1 MKWKNGVSCALLA
14 FALLVAGAS
23 SALAAPVQVLPSNDE
38 EILLNDKAIYVNG
51 QYLPLNVSTYESG
64 GSVLVPLRAVSTAL
78 GAQVQWQ
85 NGQVEISLGGKNL
98 LLRPGSAQAQ
108 VNGQAVQLSQSPQ
121 LRDGAVFVPLRFVGE
136 QLGAE
141 VSYADHIID
150 IEPAAGAKLPV
161 WSGGLPN
168 GPEANCA
175 EDADNIYLAVF
186 DKQAQLYRIKAFA
199 KETLAETVLY
209 ETKHCD
215 GLQVWD
221 GNLYFSANGKLMRF
235 DLQSKACEQVQDKV
249 WRFSVYDG
257 WLYWCNSADRYGG
270 ELVLQRSSLTGG
282 EAQQVA
288 SGPMPLYWFAG
299 DKLYYNYY
307 DIKTFCADLDGQN
320 AVKLAQRVSSYDNGW
335 EYFVNDDKKSLYRC
349 HEDGSGKQLL
359 LTLQDGYTFQQVK
372 AIGSKVFY
380 STYTTVNVNGRSD
393 SLSGPLF
400 YVDLAS
406 KNWKQLSEGRC
417 GDFYVLRHHFVY
429 YNYDEEQWHI
439 VKWE

>member
-1 MKWKNGVSCALLA
+1 MKWKNGVSCVLLA

-108 VNGQAVQLSQSPQ
+108 VNGQTVQLSQSPQ

-186 DKQAQLYRIKAFA
+186 DKQAQLYQIKAFA
-199 KETLAETVLY
+199 KETLAETVLQ
-209 ETKHCD
+209 ETKYCE

-221 GNLYFSANGKLMRF
+221 GGLYFSDNGKLMRF
-235 DLQSKACEQVQDKV
+235 DLQSKACEKVQDKV

-257 WLYWCNSADRYGG
+257 WLYWFNSADKYGS
-270 ELVLQRSSLTGG
+270 ELLLQRRPLAGG

-288 SGPMPLYWFAG
+288 VGPILRYWFAG
-299 DKLYYNYY
+299 DKLYYNHY
-307 DIKTFCADLDGQN
+307 DVKTFCADLDGKN
-320 AVKLAQRVSSYDNGW
+320 AVKLAQSVYSYDSGW

-359 LTLQDGYTFQQVK
+359 LKLQDDYKFQQVK
-372 AIGSKVFY
+372 MIGSKVFY